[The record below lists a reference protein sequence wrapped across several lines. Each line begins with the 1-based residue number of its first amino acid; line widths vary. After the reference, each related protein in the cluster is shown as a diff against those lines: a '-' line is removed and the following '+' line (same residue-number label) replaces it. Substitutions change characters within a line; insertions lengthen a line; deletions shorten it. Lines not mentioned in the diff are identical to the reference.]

1 MSVFVRG
8 GSIVR
13 SISTIVLTA
22 TLPASALAD
31 SSAGELVGAWGQV
44 LHFPPALK
52 GELTVKRGGK
62 NWSASIAGAQAPCSV
77 EDQRIA
83 CAFSDGRGTYRGRLN
98 GTGRA
103 IEGWWLRPSGETTD
117 RRDPGGS
124 GGSFAISLAS
134 NRPVPIPGAATSSP
148 CPIVSVSTRT
158 FFAMPVRSKMWRA
171 ARSWPSFV
179 IPS

>member
-1 MSVFVRG
+1 MSVFVRSG
-8 GSIVR
+8 RTVR

-22 TLPASALAD
+22 TLPTSAVAD
-31 SSAGELVGAWGQV
+31 SSAGELIGTWGQV
-44 LHFPPALK
+44 LDFPPALK
-52 GELTVKRGGK
+52 GELTVKRNGK

-83 CAFSDGRGTYRGRLN
+83 CAFSDGRGKYRGRLN

-103 IEGWWLRPSGETTD
+103 IEGWWLRPPPRPRTVVTPEAPEGRLPLS
-117 RRDPGGS
+117 P
-124 GGSFAISLAS
+124 AS
-134 NRPVPIPGAATSSP
+134 KRPVPIPGAATLSP
-148 CPIVSVSTRT
+148 CPIVSVSTGT
-158 FFAMPVRSKMWRA
+158 FFAMRVRSKMWTA